1 MPVLRTDGGSLAR
14 CTVTLLPNFLAWA
27 DDHIS
32 LAMGLRPRAALRYN
46 TKLEGSAAPLKGI
59 IMASFVLRR
68 HVLIDSVDEE
78 YQIKEVQRKE
88 RKTALF
94 TSFVLSVVSFYIN
107 LLSKN

>member
-1 MPVLRTDGGSLAR
+1 ME
-14 CTVTLLPNFLAWA
+14 
-27 DDHIS
+27 
-32 LAMGLRPRAALRYN
+32 LRYN
-46 TKLEGSAAPLKGI
+46 TKLEGSAAPLKVI

-94 TSFVLSVVSFYIN
+94 TSSVLSVVSFYIYQV
-107 LLSKN
+107 SKNYFVL